1 MLATSMTPQQPS
13 SNMACSLAPTTNTR
27 STIASRPKLTLQ
39 TSSLPLTFGTSSTG
53 LSLSL
58 VAGSTASP
66 TVRNTFK
73 NAYDVTAPVSATASP
88 SSKFPSHRFSK
99 PSSPYTTHNPY
110 QLPMGVRSILRNS
123 PLEPSCRRRSTSVA
137 TNGTTGA
144 PATRRVFFPAKKQV
158 SYRYPLEEEIQNVHY
173 TARHSDLHDVEEE
186 RSKPSTSASTPS
198 EDSDSAANNSSSLS
212 SSSDTN
218 TSDDEPQP
226 TFKPNLLSPVERK
239 KRKHQKAERQVRA
252 VALREKLGDMTPQ
265 TPVRKRA
272 KRRCE
277 WRWTLG
283 PLENRDSLLPPPI
296 PEEQAAAP
304 GATASSSGSDS
315 SPSDRGS
322 RPSSTESSPLLS
334 ATPSHAQSS
343 PSSSVAF
350 ELEGTDESMKI
361 TTHEPQRPATDL
373 SR

>member
-1 MLATSMTPQQPS
+1 
-13 SNMACSLAPTTNTR
+13 
-27 STIASRPKLTLQ
+27 
-39 TSSLPLTFGTSSTG
+39 
-53 LSLSL
+53 
-58 VAGSTASP
+58 
-66 TVRNTFK
+66 
-73 NAYDVTAPVSATASP
+73 
-88 SSKFPSHRFSK
+88 
-99 PSSPYTTHNPY
+99 
-110 QLPMGVRSILRNS
+110 MGVRSILRNS

-186 RSKPSTSASTPS
+186 RPKLSTSTSTPS
-198 EDSDSAANNSSSLS
+198 EDSDSAANNSSSSS

-226 TFKPNLLSPVERK
+226 TFKHNLLSPVERK

-296 PEEQAAAP
+296 PEEQAAAT
-304 GATASSSGSDS
+304 ASASSSGSDS

-322 RPSSTESSPLLS
+322 QPSSTGSTPLLS

-361 TTHEPQRPATDL
+361 TTHEPQRPDTDL

>member
-1 MLATSMTPQQPS
+1 
-13 SNMACSLAPTTNTR
+13 MACSLAPTTNAR
-27 STIASRPKLTLQ
+27 STITSRPKLTLQ
-39 TSSLPLTFGTSSTG
+39 TSSLPLTFGTSSTS

-173 TARHSDLHDVEEE
+173 TARHSDLHDMEEE
-186 RSKPSTSASTPS
+186 RPKQSTSTSTSTPNS
-198 EDSDSAANNSSSLS
+198 EDSDSTASNLS

-218 TSDDEPQP
+218 TSDDEPP
-226 TFKPNLLSPVERK
+226 RTSKHNLLSPVERK

-252 VALREKLGDMTPQ
+252 VALGEKLGDMTPQ

-283 PLENRDSLLPPPI
+283 PLENRDSSLPPPI
-296 PEEQAAAP
+296 PEEQAAA
-304 GATASSSGSDS
+304 AAASSSGSDS
-315 SPSDRGS
+315 SPTDRGS
-322 RPSSTESSPLLS
+322 QPSSTESSPLLS

-361 TTHEPQRPATDL
+361 TIHEPQRPDTDL

>member
-13 SNMACSLAPTTNTR
+13 TNMACSLAPTTNNR
-27 STIASRPKLTLQ
+27 PTITSRPKLTLQ

-73 NAYDVTAPVSATASP
+73 NAYDVTAPVSATSSP
-88 SSKFPSHRFSK
+88 SSKYPSHRFSK

-123 PLEPSCRRRSTSVA
+123 PLEPSCRRRSTPAA
-137 TNGTTGA
+137 TNGSNGA

-173 TARHSDLHDVEEE
+173 TARHSDLHEMNEEHP
-186 RSKPSTSASTPS
+186 KQSTSS
-198 EDSDSAANNSSSLS
+198 EESDSASSNSSS

-218 TSDDEPQP
+218 SSDEEPQ
-226 TFKPNLLSPVERK
+226 TRSKQDLLSPVERK

-252 VALREKLGDMTPQ
+252 VALREKLEDMTPQ

-283 PLENRDSLLPPPI
+283 PLQNRDGLLPPVQ
-296 PEEQAAAP
+296 EER
-304 GATASSSGSDS
+304 TTSSGSDS
-315 SPSDRGS
+315 SSSDRES
-322 RPSSTESSPLLS
+322 QTSSAGSSPLLS

-350 ELEGTDESMKI
+350 ELETNESMKN
-361 TTHEPQRPATDL
+361 TTHETQRPNPEF

>member
-1 MLATSMTPQQPS
+1 
-13 SNMACSLAPTTNTR
+13 MACSLAPTTNTR
-27 STIASRPKLTLQ
+27 STITSRPKLTLQ

-158 SYRYPLEEEIQNVHY
+158 SYRYPLEEEIQNIQY

-186 RSKPSTSASTPS
+186 RPKQSTSTSTPS
-198 EDSDSAANNSSSLS
+198 EDSDSTASNLS

-218 TSDDEPQP
+218 TSDDEPPRTSQH
-226 TFKPNLLSPVERK
+226 NLLSPVERK

-283 PLENRDSLLPPPI
+283 PLENRDSPLPPPI
-296 PEEQAAAP
+296 PEEPAACAAAL
-304 GATASSSGSDS
+304 SSGSDS

-322 RPSSTESSPLLS
+322 QPSSTESSPLLS

-361 TTHEPQRPATDL
+361 TTHEPQRPDTDL